1 MTDAYDPETGEFLP
15 TEGHNSGFTD
25 PEEQSVDD
33 ALHTLRQNVH
43 KGAVAAGNRIYGQEF
58 RKSLK
63 AMLMAEHTDKPLG
76 VQERHAYSHPKYVEH
91 LKKMREIE
99 IQYEVV
105 RGERVWAERVIDVYK
120 ARTFAAK
127 ASAKL

>member
-1 MTDAYDPETGEFLP
+1 MTEEYGPETGEFLP

-25 PEEQSVDD
+25 PEEQRVDD

-43 KGAVAAGNRIYGQEF
+43 KGAIAAGNKIYGQEF

-63 AMLMAEHTDKPLG
+63 AMLMSEHNDKPLG
-76 VQERHAYSHPKYVEH
+76 VQERHAYSNQRYIDH

-99 IQYEVV
+99 IQYESV